1 MPIDAVKTVD
11 DLSLP
16 MPKHSGDPRKLT
28 LKTRRSNHISLG
40 SSTLFNGAIMSCWPR
55 SGVDVGI
62 FFLHG
67 ICSVELET
75 PGKHLVD
82 HDSGSDI
89 LTVEAVVV
97 FTQID
102 RFIKIDSGRILHKDP
117 VESFEQLVFLR
128 GRLETFHNSDS
139 YVVERIIHLLDHME
153 TVYADL
159 RTWEVNFRDILVELE
174 HIHADVF
181 DLVTLFL
188 AYP

>member
-11 DLSLP
+11 DFSLP

-28 LKTRRSNHISLG
+28 NVIKKQFSDEIVYPVLSILRS
-40 SSTLFNGAIMSCWPR
+40 R

-128 GRLETFHNSDS
+128 GRLEAFHNSDS

-159 RTWEVNFRDILVELE
+159 CTWEVNFRDILVELE
-174 HIHADVF
+174 HIHAYIF

-188 AYP
+188 ADP